1 MHNALN
7 DPKSNG
13 RISHL
18 RVPFCLAYAKTPDT
32 YRDGK
37 LAPQAEA
44 CLHLGYSRSKP
55 GYVLEVLEGPRKGR
69 IITSSQVKF
78 RESIFPKRVP
88 TAPQSD
94 LPTLWAD
101 ILYESD
107 HADDPSDAEDDLEL
121 SDLDEDL
128 SSIESTRVSSDSTE
142 STREGSD
149 STESSSDHP
158 DEDINLEPQS
168 AINQLKRFS
177 PRLAARSSGP
187 VLGET
192 LSDYDALDK
201 ARNGAIRVLATKVDP
216 ADAKWSPSRFEQI
229 ASIVDADAKKEWYKA
244 HYTENDGLFDY
255 PDVLKMV
262 PIPPELKDGDLLRLH
277 TIYTVKSDGRK
288 KARTVLGAGILPSP
302 LSSLVDC

>member
-78 RESIFPKRVP
+78 RESTFPKRIL

-101 ILYESD
+101 ILDEGD
-107 HADDPSDAEDDLEL
+107 HLDDPSDCLL
-121 SDLDEDL
+121 YTS
-128 SSIESTRVSSDSTE
+128 
-142 STREGSD
+142 
-149 STESSSDHP
+149 P
-158 DEDINLEPQS
+158 
-168 AINQLKRFS
+168 S
-177 PRLAARSSGP
+177 PR
-187 VLGET
+187 
-192 LSDYDALDK
+192 D
-201 ARNGAIRVLATKVDP
+201 
-216 ADAKWSPSRFEQI
+216 
-229 ASIVDADAKKEWYKA
+229 
-244 HYTENDGLFDY
+244 
-255 PDVLKMV
+255 
-262 PIPPELKDGDLLRLH
+262 
-277 TIYTVKSDGRK
+277 
-288 KARTVLGAGILPSP
+288 
-302 LSSLVDC
+302 